1 MTEKQVEIVNKTGLH
16 ARPAAA
22 FTKFCSQY
30 ENEIILLNGD
40 MEINAKSILQVLA
53 AGLAK
58 GTKLRVRVIGV
69 NSEIVGQKVVEYIES
84 LEE

>member
-1 MTEKQVEIVNKTGLH
+1 MTEMTVTIQNETGLH

-22 FTKFCSQY
+22 FTRFCSQF
-30 ENEIILLNGD
+30 ENEIILLKDTN
-40 MEINAKSILQVLA
+40 EINAKSILQVLS

-58 GTKLRVRVIGV
+58 GTELKVKVDGEAADHV
-69 NSEIVGQKVVEYIES
+69 ASQVVEYIQS